1 MTVKQIICKMSNPA
15 TLPTPVKD
23 VQGDNRWMSMVRKIG
38 KRRLVSRN
46 FDSPSFQ
53 SLSSSFPPGV
63 KEAV

>member
-38 KRRLVSRN
+38 KRRLVRN

>member
-1 MTVKQIICKMSNPA
+1 MSNPA

-46 FDSPSFQ
+46 FDSPRFQ

-63 KEAV
+63 KEDV

>member
-1 MTVKQIICKMSNPA
+1 MSNPA

-38 KRRLVSRN
+38 TWRLVSRN

>member
-1 MTVKQIICKMSNPA
+1 MSNPA

-38 KRRLVSRN
+38 KWRLVSRN